1 MSGEVN
7 PKYTLTLASS
17 LPSNLPPPI
26 DDGACDHLPGLA
38 LPSIPLPTAG
48 DPSTKIDVSTLPGLV
63 LIFVYPRSAA
73 PGEVIPPEW
82 DAIPGARGCT
92 PQACS
97 YRDKAA
103 RLAGAG
109 VAHLFG
115 VSAQTAEVQREFRER
130 EHLPYELLSDA
141 GLEMARGLG
150 LPTFEYG
157 GARLLK
163 RITMAVEGGR
173 VVRVWYPVFPA
184 DRNVQEV
191 LEWLEGRGV
200 RGRFVVTLV
209 WAQKLS
215 NVEGAP

>member
-1 MSGEVN
+1 
-7 PKYTLTLASS
+7 LF
-17 LPSNLPPPI
+17 LPST
-26 DDGACDHLPGLA
+26 
-38 LPSIPLPTAG
+38 PLPTAS
-48 DPSTKIDVSTLPGLV
+48 DPSTSIDVSTLPRLV
-63 LIFVYPRSAA
+63 LIFVYPRSAT

-97 YRDKAA
+97 YRDNAA

-141 GLEMARGLG
+141 GSEMARGLG

-157 GARLLK
+157 GVRLLK
-163 RITMAVEGGR
+163 RVTMAFEAVR
-173 VVRVWYPVFPA
+173 VVRVWYPVFPP
-184 DRNVQEV
+184 DRNVEEV
-191 LEWLEGRGV
+191 WSGWRGEGMEGGSDLGFGC
-200 RGRFVVTLV
+200 GRVGKEVMR
-209 WAQKLS
+209 S
-215 NVEGAP
+215 M